1 MSLLNRRFYKRNLSV
16 CRVVDRS
23 IANEWVKMSGLFY
36 GKFYEILK
44 GNFEPIF
51 TTIKLT
57 NCMYT
62 FGDVV
67 VSKKITVKYC
77 SRSVIGLL

>member
-1 MSLLNRRFYKRNLSV
+1 
-16 CRVVDRS
+16 
-23 IANEWVKMSGLFY
+23 MSGLFY

-77 SRSVIGLL
+77 SRSVRFTINFLLFIIIIFQ